1 MCFHNVVFV
10 SGLKK
15 LKQQRQDG
23 LEIEKLKNKKLY
35 LNKGNL
41 VLLLSAAMTASVGQ
55 VFAQAAHLNI
65 GLVDRD
71 KVVTSYPKA
80 QQAAEELKRQEN
92 KVHKLIEDSNK
103 QYEESKA
110 AHKPPAE
117 LEGLQKRLQNEID
130 AEVKQVQARAQ
141 VLEGQLETEID
152 TAIKAEAA
160 NKKVDTVLM
169 KQAVLVGGTDLTDG
183 VIKRLTSVATA
194 KTAAK

>member
-1 MCFHNVVFV
+1 M
-10 SGLKK
+10 
-15 LKQQRQDG
+15 
-23 LEIEKLKNKKLY
+23 KNKKLY

-55 VFAQAAHLNI
+55 VFAQAAAHLSI

-71 KVVTSYPKA
+71 KVVTSYPRA

-141 VLEGQLETEID
+141 VLESQLETEID
-152 TAIKAEAA
+152 TAIKAEAV

-183 VIKRLTSVATA
+183 VIKRLTSVATN
-194 KTAAK
+194 KTATK